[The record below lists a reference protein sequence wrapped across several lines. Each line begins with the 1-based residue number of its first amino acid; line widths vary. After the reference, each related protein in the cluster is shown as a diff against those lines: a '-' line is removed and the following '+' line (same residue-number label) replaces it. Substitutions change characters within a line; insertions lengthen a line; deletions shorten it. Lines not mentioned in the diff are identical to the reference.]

1 MQQHTLITAQRLLNL
16 YRQEHVI
23 NGGWAA
29 VNQVFLRESAEE
41 DVLTALSTL
50 PTGDKL
56 VEHIQNLRSGKTPM
70 DSIDNSLLPYGGMMF
85 GAEIEASLTPE
96 EVQELKNAL
105 DGFESTPDGLEKI
118 ESLPCVKKFGSD
130 WVDDIK
136 TALADNNE
144 LLAKWDVVDRTYRAY
159 NAWNSAKKLAMEP
172 VTERSR
178 ALVQSNILEY
188 ETYLPMFGEAGNEI
202 LAKLR
207 TLMSTVQS

>member
-29 VNQVFLRESAEE
+29 VNEVFLRESAEE

-56 VEHIQNLRSGKTPM
+56 IEHIKNLRSGKTPM
-70 DSIDNSLLPYGGMMF
+70 NSIDNSLLPYGGMMF

-96 EVQELKNAL
+96 ETNELKIAL
-105 DGFESTPDGLEKI
+105 DNFEPNPESLDKI
-118 ESLPCVKKFGSD
+118 EHLSFVQRFGSD
-130 WVDDIK
+130 WIDDIK

-144 LLAKWDVVDRTYRAY
+144 LLAKWKTVERTSRAY
-159 NAWNSAKKLAMEP
+159 HNWDIAKQLVSEP
-172 VTERSR
+172 LTEQNR
-178 ALVQSNILEY
+178 ALIQANMLDFEM
-188 ETYLPMFGEAGNEI
+188 YLPMFGEIGKEI
-202 LAKLR
+202 LSKLR
-207 TLMSTVQS
+207 QIIATHK